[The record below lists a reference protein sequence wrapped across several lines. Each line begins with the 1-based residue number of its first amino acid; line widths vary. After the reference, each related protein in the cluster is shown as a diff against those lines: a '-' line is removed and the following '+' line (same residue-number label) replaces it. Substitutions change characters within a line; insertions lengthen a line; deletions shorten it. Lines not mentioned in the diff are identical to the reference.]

1 MFRPNTSLVARRTY
15 LTHLGVGA
23 LFFSGAS
30 HAISA
35 TDMNSQADL
44 KSRDLKTNGIEVT
57 LPELADN
64 SNAIPLQFTLKAPA
78 GKLLVGFEIIAPE
91 NPNRVILRFKL
102 GQAQTRFSFSTRIRL
117 AMSQEVWVLAKLS
130 DGTSLGRAT
139 PTVVTATACFDET

>member
-1 MFRPNTSLVARRTY
+1 MFRPNTSSVARRTY
-15 LTHLGVGA
+15 LAQLGAGVLG
-23 LFFSGAS
+23 LCGAS
-30 HAISA
+30 HAASA
-35 TDMNSQADL
+35 TDVNSQADL
-44 KSRDLKTNGIEVT
+44 LSRGLKTSGIEVT

-64 SNAIPLQFTLKAPA
+64 SNAIPLQFTLQAPA

-102 GQAQTRFSFSTRIRL
+102 GQAQARFSFSTRIRL

-130 DGTSLGRAT
+130 DGSSLGRAT